1 MFFNK
6 PYLLIYDLCSK
17 EFADKVEMLY
27 FKRPSCVYDVD
38 YKKCIQKLYDTKIS
52 DKIAEDTKAKKM
64 IVNVNIGMLEKGT
77 NKSQKSLDFE
87 SLAEAVLLSKSD
99 GWQD

>member
-6 PYLLIYDLCSK
+6 PYLLIYDLFLK
-17 EFADKVEMLY
+17 EFADKVEILY

-52 DKIAEDTKAKKM
+52 EKTAEDTKAKKM
-64 IVNVNIGMLEKGT
+64 IVNVNIGML
-77 NKSQKSLDFE
+77 DFE
-87 SLAEAVLLSKSD
+87 DQIHMLQILVT
-99 GWQD
+99 